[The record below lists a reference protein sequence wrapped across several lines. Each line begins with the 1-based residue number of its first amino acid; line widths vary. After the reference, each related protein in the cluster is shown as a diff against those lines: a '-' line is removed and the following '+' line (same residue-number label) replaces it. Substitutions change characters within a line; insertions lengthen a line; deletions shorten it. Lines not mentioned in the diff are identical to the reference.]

1 MKAFIACVILSAGLI
16 LAGNEK
22 ENLIQNHNFRNG
34 FQSYFRNDKGQM
46 FLAGNDV
53 LQIKGVSGIENA
65 KLSNK
70 LKLKPE
76 ALRGKKFL
84 LSFDAKAEK
93 LSGNVMIAIREWE
106 ENGKT
111 IAYHAVTFNKWSRH
125 DWKTFKKEFILSAK
139 AVHAGMYLTT
149 SYQNSGDSFLVRN
162 LSLIQE

>member
-125 DWKTFKKEFILSAK
+125 DWKTFKKEFILSSK
-139 AVHAGMYLTT
+139 AYMPECILRQA
-149 SYQNSGDSFLVRN
+149 
-162 LSLIQE
+162 I